1 MKTYPV
7 NEIFYSLQGEGINA
21 GRPAVFVRFSGCNL
35 RCPFC
40 DTDHK
45 AHTMMTAEEIV
56 DTLSALTG
64 TSPFMG
70 RPCGQKEMKDNS
82 NVTDKCEEGSEPHGL
97 PIKGEVPA
105 RAVGVILTGG
115 EPSLFV
121 DESLIYALHAAGFE
135 IAIETNGTRPLPSG
149 IDWVTLS
156 PKDAFCPG
164 ATPVLTSCDELKVV
178 FTATDPNDPALDAL
192 EKWESFGHSKSSP
205 LEGIRGGLLIQP
217 CDTGDPEQNAA
228 VTRAAVAW
236 VKAHPLWRISLQ
248 IHKILNIR

>member
-40 DTDHK
+40 DTDHT
-45 AHTMMTAEEIV
+45 AHTMMTAEEIINKSPHPV
-56 DTLSALTG
+56 PPLGESPESNGEPALQH
-64 TSPFMG
+64 SPKGGAG
-70 RPCGQKEMKDNS
+70 RR
-82 NVTDKCEEGSEPHGL
+82 L
-97 PIKGEVPA
+97 L
-105 RAVGVILTGG
+105 ILTGG

-121 DESLIYALHAAGFE
+121 DEPLIAALHAAGFE
-135 IAIETNGTRPLPSG
+135 IAIETNGTRPIPAG

-156 PKDAFCPG
+156 PKDAFCPD
-164 ATPVLTSCDELKVV
+164 AAPVLTHWDELKIV
-178 FTATDPNDPALDAL
+178 FTATDPNDPALAAL
-192 EKWESFGHSKSSP
+192 EKWEKSP
-205 LEGIRGGLLIQP
+205 RGLLIQP
-217 CDTGDPEQNAA
+217 CDTGNPEQNAA

-236 VKAHPLWRISLQ
+236 VKAHPQWRLSLQ

>member
-40 DTDHK
+40 DTDHS
-45 AHTMMTAEEIV
+45 AHAMMTAEEIINKSPLPSPPLEESCNAGSHS
-56 DTLSALTG
+56 LSEL
-64 TSPFMG
+64 SPKGGAG
-70 RPCGQKEMKDNS
+70 R
-82 NVTDKCEEGSEPHGL
+82 GL
-97 PIKGEVPA
+97 L
-105 RAVGVILTGG
+105 ILTGG

-121 DESLIYALHAAGFE
+121 DESLIAALHAAGFE
-135 IAIETNGTRPLPSG
+135 IAIETNGTRPLPDG

-156 PKDAFCPG
+156 PKEAFCPD
-164 ATPVLTSCDELKVV
+164 AAPVLTLWDELKIV
-178 FTATDPNDPALDAL
+178 FTATDPDDPSLAAL
-192 EKWESFGHSKSSP
+192 EKWEKSP
-205 LEGIRGGLLIQP
+205 GEHLIQP

-236 VKAHPLWRISLQ
+236 VKAHPQWRLSLQ
-248 IHKILNIR
+248 MHKILNIR

>member
-56 DTLSALTG
+56 EKIK
-64 TSPFMG
+64 SP
-70 RPCGQKEMKDNS
+70 R
-82 NVTDKCEEGSEPHGL
+82 GL
-97 PIKGEVPA
+97 LV
-105 RAVGVILTGG
+105 LTGG

-121 DESLIYALHAAGFE
+121 DESLIAALHAAGFE

-205 LEGIRGGLLIQP
+205 LGGTRGGLLIQP

>member
-45 AHTMMTAEEIV
+45 AHTMMTAEEIINKSS
-56 DTLSALTG
+56 LPAPPLG
-64 TSPFMG
+64 ESPESDGKPSLQHSPKGGAG
-70 RPCGQKEMKDNS
+70 R
-82 NVTDKCEEGSEPHGL
+82 GL
-97 PIKGEVPA
+97 IV
-105 RAVGVILTGG
+105 LTGG
-115 EPSLFV
+115 EPSLFI
-121 DESLIYALHAAGFE
+121 DDALIAALHAAGFE

-192 EKWESFGHSKSSP
+192 EKWESFSRAGSSP
-205 LEGIRGGLLIQP
+205 LGGIRGGLLIQP

-236 VKAHPLWRISLQ
+236 VKAHPQWRISLQ
-248 IHKILNIR
+248 IHKILDIR

>member
-56 DTLSALTG
+56 EKIK
-64 TSPFMG
+64 SP
-70 RPCGQKEMKDNS
+70 R
-82 NVTDKCEEGSEPHGL
+82 GL
-97 PIKGEVPA
+97 LV
-105 RAVGVILTGG
+105 LTGG

-121 DESLIYALHAAGFE
+121 DESLIAALHTAGFE

-156 PKDAFCPG
+156 PKDAFCPD

-205 LEGIRGGLLIQP
+205 LGRIRGGLLIQP

>member
-40 DTDHK
+40 DTDHT
-45 AHTMMTAEEIV
+45 ARTMMTAEEIINKSPHPV
-56 DTLSALTG
+56 PPLGESPESDGEPALQH
-64 TSPFMG
+64 SPKGGAG
-70 RPCGQKEMKDNS
+70 R
-82 NVTDKCEEGSEPHGL
+82 GL
-97 PIKGEVPA
+97 L
-105 RAVGVILTGG
+105 ILTGG

-121 DESLIYALHAAGFE
+121 DEPLISALHAAGFE
-135 IAIETNGTRPLPSG
+135 IAIETNGTRPLPAG

-156 PKDAFCPG
+156 PKDAFCPD
-164 ATPVLTSCDELKVV
+164 AAPVLTHWDELKIV
-178 FTATDPNDPALDAL
+178 FTATDPNDPSLAAL
-192 EKWESFGHSKSSP
+192 EKWEKSP
-205 LEGIRGGLLIQP
+205 GEHLIQP
-217 CDTGDPEQNAA
+217 CDTGNPEQNAA

-236 VKAHPLWRISLQ
+236 VKVHPQWRLSLQ

>member
-45 AHTMMTAEEIV
+45 AHTLMTAEEIV
-56 DTLSALTG
+56 EKIK
-64 TSPFMG
+64 SP
-70 RPCGQKEMKDNS
+70 R
-82 NVTDKCEEGSEPHGL
+82 GL
-97 PIKGEVPA
+97 LV
-105 RAVGVILTGG
+105 LTGG

-121 DESLIYALHAAGFE
+121 DESLIAALHAAGFE
-135 IAIETNGTRPLPSG
+135 IAIETNGTRPLPAG

-205 LEGIRGGLLIQP
+205 LGGTRGGLLIQP

-236 VKAHPLWRISLQ
+236 VKAHPQWRLSLQ
-248 IHKILNIR
+248 MHKILNIR